1 MRINKDEPRVLHL
14 ERNNHMHQN
23 KLGAGLLE
31 RSSAEKDLGVLVDQQ
46 SAMRQQCVLVAK
58 RTTGTGGALPRARPA
73 GERGGPPFCSA
84 VGRAQLEHCAQCGAA
99 QFRAERERLESPAE
113 RAEMVEAWSTS

>member
-1 MRINKDEPRVLHL
+1 MRFNESKCRILHL
-14 ERNNHMHQN
+14 GTNNCKYQYR
-23 KLGAGLLE
+23 LGHDLLE

-84 VGRAQLEHCAQCGAA
+84 LGRAQLEHCAQCGAA
-99 QFRAERERLESPAE
+99 QFRAERERLESP
-113 RAEMVEAWSTS
+113 R

>member
-31 RSSAEKDLGVLVDQQ
+31 RSSAEKDLGILVDGRLAMSQQ
-46 SAMRQQCVLVAK
+46 
-58 RTTGTGGALPRARPA
+58 GALKGA
-73 GERGGPPFCSA
+73 GQ
-84 VGRAQLEHCAQCGAA
+84 GR
-99 QFRAERERLESPAE
+99 
-113 RAEMVEAWSTS
+113 